1 MTNRE
6 FLTNVAN
13 GTINDEIKAH
23 AAEAIAKLDEANA
36 KRKEKKAEN
45 AKPSKAALENAPLVD
60 AAVEFLGTETKIAA
74 DIAVA
79 LGVSIP
85 KANAVMKQAVAEG
98 KVTVE
103 KIKVPKKGEVNGYT
117 AVAVEADEAE
127 IVED

>member
-23 AAEAIAKLDEANA
+23 AAEALIKLDEANA
-36 KRKEKKAEN
+36 KRKEKKN
-45 AKPSKAALENAPLVD
+45 DKPSKAAVENAPLVD

-85 KANAVMKQAVAEG
+85 KANAVMKQALAEG

-117 AVAVEADEAE
+117 AVVVEAEAEAEAVED
-127 IVED
+127 

>member
-23 AAEAIAKLDEANA
+23 AAEALIKLDEANA
-36 KRKEKKAEN
+36 KRKEKKN
-45 AKPSKAALENAPLVD
+45 DKPLKAAVENAPLVD
-60 AAVEFLGTETKIAA
+60 AAVEFLGTETKIASE
-74 DIAVA
+74 IAGA

-85 KANAVMKQAVAEG
+85 KANAVMKQALAEG
-98 KVTVE
+98 KATVE

-117 AVAVEADEAE
+117 AVVVEAEAE
-127 IVED
+127 TVED

>member
-23 AAEAIAKLDEANA
+23 AAEALIKLDEANA
-36 KRKEKKAEN
+36 KRKEKKN
-45 AKPSKAALENAPLVD
+45 DKPSKAAVENAPLVD
-60 AAVEFLGTETKIAA
+60 AAVEFLGTETKIAS
-74 DIAVA
+74 DIAAA

-85 KANAVMKQAVAEG
+85 KANAVMKQALAEG

-117 AVAVEADEAE
+117 AVVVEAEV
-127 IVED
+127 VED

>member
-23 AAEAIAKLDEANA
+23 AAEALIKLDEVNA
-36 KRKEKKAEN
+36 KRKEKKN
-45 AKPSKAALENAPLVD
+45 DKPSKAAVENAPLVD

-85 KANAVMKQAVAEG
+85 KANAVMKQALAEG

-117 AVAVEADEAE
+117 AVAVEAEVE
-127 IVED
+127 VVED

>member
-23 AAEAIAKLDEANA
+23 AAEALIKLDEANA
-36 KRKEKKAEN
+36 KRKEKKN
-45 AKPSKAALENAPLVD
+45 DKPSKAAVENAPLVD
-60 AAVEFLGTETKIAA
+60 AAVEFLGTETKIASE
-74 DIAVA
+74 IAGA

-85 KANAVMKQAVAEG
+85 KANAVMKQALAEG

-117 AVAVEADEAE
+117 AVVVEAEV
-127 IVED
+127 VED

>member
-23 AAEAIAKLDEANA
+23 AAEALIKLDEANA
-36 KRKEKKAEN
+36 KRKEKKN
-45 AKPSKAALENAPLVD
+45 DKPSKAAIENAPLVD

-85 KANAVMKQAVAEG
+85 KANAVMKQALAEG

-117 AVAVEADEAE
+117 AVVVEAEVEAVED
-127 IVED
+127 